1 MNTKQLWKNCLVEIE
16 AGISKANF
24 STWFKHTSIIKEDT
38 GIIYIGVPNEFVRD
52 WLINKYHKLIT
63 KTIAD
68 SYENMRAVEYSI
80 IKIENNRDTEREEV
94 LPTGNE
100 AYINKELPLKDLYIN
115 PEDNLNPR
123 YRFDSFIVGGFN
135 ELAYAAS
142 QAIIDN
148 PGTKYNPFF
157 IYGGTGLGKTH
168 LIQAVGNSIKEK
180 YPNKKAHYMTLEKF
194 ATDFISSLQSN
205 KANSFKEKYRKYDLL
220 VIDDIQFIG
229 KMEKIQEELFHT
241 FNTFHEANKQIIFS
255 SDKHPNYIPELAD
268 RLKSRF
274 AAGMIVDI
282 SPPEYES
289 RLAIL
294 KVKLQEL
301 NIDLDKEIV
310 EYVASAVE
318 GNIRELEG
326 SLNIIVCQYRL
337 KNRPLSL
344 AEVKNLLKNNMKPKK
359 NMAIKDVVK
368 IVSDY
373 YKLEEASVYEKTRKK
388 EIVRARQVVMYLLR
402 EDFNVS
408 YPLIG
413 QKLGGKDHTTVIHSC
428 IKIKNDLKNDPQ
440 LMQELEQIRIMFK

>member
-1 MNTKQLWKNCLVEIE
+1 MNTKQLWNTCLAEIE
-16 AGISKANF
+16 SVMSKANF
-24 STWFKHTSIIKEDT
+24 STWFKNTSIVREDT

-52 WLINKYHKLIT
+52 WLMNKYHKLIT

-68 SYENMRAVEYSI
+68 AYENMRAVEYVI
-80 IKIENNRDTEREEV
+80 AKIEQTKPETAPAPVETAE
-94 LPTGNE
+94 
-100 AYINKELPLKDLYIN
+100 KELPLRDLYID

-123 YRFDSFIVGGFN
+123 YHFNSFIVGAFN

-142 QAIIDN
+142 QAIIES

-168 LIQAVGNSIKEK
+168 MIQAVGNSIKDK
-180 YPNKKAHYMTLEKF
+180 YPNKKVHYMTLEKF
-194 ATDFISSLQSN
+194 ATDLVNSFQNN
-205 KANSFKEKYRKYDLL
+205 KANSFKEKYRKYDMLI
-220 VIDDIQFIG
+220 IDDIQFIG
-229 KMEKIQEELFHT
+229 KMETTQEQLFHT
-241 FNTFHEANKQIIFS
+241 FNTYYESNKQIVFS
-255 SDKHPNYIPELAD
+255 SDKHPNYIPGLED

-282 SPPEYES
+282 SEPEFES

-301 NIDLDKEIV
+301 NIELEQEVV
-310 EYVASAVE
+310 EYVASAVQ

-326 SLNIIVCQYRL
+326 SLNLIVMQYRL
-337 KNRPLSL
+337 KNKPLNL
-344 AEVKNLLKNNMKPKK
+344 PEVKNLLKNNMKPKK

-388 EIVRARQVVMYLLR
+388 EIVKARQVVMYLLR

-428 IKIKNDLKNDPQ
+428 LKIKTDLKSDPQ
-440 LMQELEQIRIMFK
+440 LLQELEQIRIMFK